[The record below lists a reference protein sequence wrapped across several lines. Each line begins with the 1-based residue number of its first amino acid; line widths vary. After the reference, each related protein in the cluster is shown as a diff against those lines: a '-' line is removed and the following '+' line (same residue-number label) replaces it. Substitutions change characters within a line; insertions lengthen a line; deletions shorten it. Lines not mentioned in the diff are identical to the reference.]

1 MCTAWIDGRF
11 FRAHLLQIVVCYLN
25 ISKKKYI

>member
-25 ISKKKYI
+25 I